1 MYHPEA
7 DTAFYEECCAGLLLL
22 VKEMNVRVSPL
33 TQAER
38 ESVPALLYQRER
50 SLTLFEVSKSV
61 EF

>member
-38 ESVPALLYQRER
+38 ESVPALLEETDRFAKQIREGR
-50 SLTLFEVSKSV
+50 A
-61 EF
+61 